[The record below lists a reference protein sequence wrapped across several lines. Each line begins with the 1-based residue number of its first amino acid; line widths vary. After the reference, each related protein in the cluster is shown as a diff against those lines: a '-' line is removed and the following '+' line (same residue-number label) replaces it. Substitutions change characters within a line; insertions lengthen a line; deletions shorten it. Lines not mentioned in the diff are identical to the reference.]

1 MSEEQKQFWLDRS
14 SNNSQ
19 IQKKFSANFT
29 LKESQ
34 WLWEKVNIILNSGVG
49 EIKHDSYGEKINR

>member
-1 MSEEQKQFWLDRS
+1 MSQVTERRPEDKNMSEEQKQFWLDGS
-14 SNNSQ
+14 SNNNSQ

-34 WLWEKVNIILNSGVG
+34 WL
-49 EIKHDSYGEKINR
+49 